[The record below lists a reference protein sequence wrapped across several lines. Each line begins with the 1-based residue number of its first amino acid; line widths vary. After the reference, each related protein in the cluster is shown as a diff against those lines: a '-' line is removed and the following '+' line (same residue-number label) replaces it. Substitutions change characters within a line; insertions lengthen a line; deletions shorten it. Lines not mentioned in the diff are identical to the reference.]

1 MTRKDAEAVAR
12 IYVQASAEAVPREP
26 SHFQVP
32 DAQRVTGR
40 YAKRRIGGEETVL
53 VAERA
58 GEVVGF
64 VDLTI
69 RRSAPD
75 AGTMLRRTL
84 VGFVNELAV
93 SEGRRGNGVGAALMA
108 AAEDWA
114 AGAGAEAIMLDTGT
128 KNTGAI
134 RFYERLGYRP
144 IGVTLIKEAP
154 GD

>member
-1 MTRKDAEAVAR
+1 MKRRDADALAR
-12 IYVQASAEAVPREP
+12 IYVQASAEAAPREP

-32 DAQRVTGR
+32 DAKRVARR
-40 YAKRRIGGEETVL
+40 YAARRQGAEEAVL
-53 VAERA
+53 VAEEA

-69 RRSAPD
+69 RRSTPGG
-75 AGTMLRRTL
+75 GTMLRRSV

-93 SEGRRGNGVGAALMA
+93 EEGRRGAGIGAALMA

-114 AGAGAEAIMLDTGT
+114 AGAGAEALMLDTGT
-128 KNTGAI
+128 KNEGAI

-144 IGVTLIKEAP
+144 IGVTLIKESP